1 MSKPFDDPVGRKIF
15 DAFGPSHNEYRSLGG
30 IQRSSGLPQVQVES
44 YIAAHAD
51 FFSQS
56 SISPSGL
63 KLYRPN
69 PLLPFGT

>member
-1 MSKPFDDPVGRKIF
+1 MSKPFEDPVGQKIY
-15 DAFGPSHNEYRSLGG
+15 ASFGPSHNEYRSLGG
-30 IQRSSGLPQVQVES
+30 IQRSSGLLQVEVES

-56 SISPSGL
+56 SISPSGM

-69 PLLPFGT
+69 PLLPF